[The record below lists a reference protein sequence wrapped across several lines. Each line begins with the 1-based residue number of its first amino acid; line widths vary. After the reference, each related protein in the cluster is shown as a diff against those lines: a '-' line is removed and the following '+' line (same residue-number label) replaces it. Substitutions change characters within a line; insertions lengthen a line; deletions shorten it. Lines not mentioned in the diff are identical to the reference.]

1 MKDIKKIGIKRS
13 ITNNYATYKIELPH
27 EYLQEL
33 DLLGEDSS
41 VNIAYKNK
49 KLIITKATKKLYND
63 LSSSEKIAQIHKYR
77 DMYGIGKVG
86 KELIGDIENYFGI
99 SYRTVYRALKEN
111 VTSDVLAGT
120 ELIDKQSEDNKNIK
134 VFFSQR
140 KVKGK
145 YDYIAG
151 RLAITPTFATAF
163 ITGKNL
169 SQINDMDGA
178 LFEPDKSTFLSI
190 AQIIEEEDTKKI
202 ILRKPL
208 KVNKSTDSYKCEMP
222 REFMKEIGVGK
233 DNTEVNIKLSNGTIE
248 VGKPVEKL
256 RKNSKSYNDNYNY
269 SEEVLPIKTEYAT
282 EIANKNSKEKCEDIN
297 EFSLILERKED
308 YLVLKNK

>member
-1 MKDIKKIGIKRS
+1 M
-13 ITNNYATYKIELPH
+13 
-27 EYLQEL
+27 
-33 DLLGEDSS
+33 DSKF
-41 VNIAYKNK
+41 V
-49 KLIITKATKKLYND
+49 
-63 LSSSEKIAQIHKYR
+63 LS
-77 DMYGIGKVG
+77 
-86 KELIGDIENYFGI
+86 
-99 SYRTVYRALKEN
+99 
-111 VTSDVLAGT
+111 
-120 ELIDKQSEDNKNIK
+120 
-134 VFFSQR
+134 
-140 KVKGK
+140 
-145 YDYIAG
+145 
-151 RLAITPTFATAF
+151 
-163 ITGKNL
+163 
-169 SQINDMDGA
+169 
-178 LFEPDKSTFLSI
+178 DKSTFLSI